1 MGVRAI
7 CCTISLQSLSQS
19 REYILLHNFSSIF
32 VKGVRSSFFVR
43 EYVDTRLWKLDFS
56 RYARMKILLS
66 VLILLSFREIAGRE
80 ISDKQTTSSSERHGA
95 AFLVMGE
102 VRSEVALRGMHTGS
116 APPSCVAKCE
126 GCNPC
131 KPLQCAVTP
140 KLQCIPKRVED
151 YYPVLWKCGCGNK
164 VFNP

>member
-1 MGVRAI
+1 MEAG
-7 CCTISLQSLSQS
+7 
-19 REYILLHNFSSIF
+19 
-32 VKGVRSSFFVR
+32 
-43 EYVDTRLWKLDFS
+43 FS

-66 VLILLSFREIAGRE
+66 VLILLSFREIGGRE
-80 ISDKQTTSSSERHGA
+80 ISDKQTTSSSERRGA

-102 VRSEVALRGMHTGS
+102 VRSEVALRGVHTGS

-131 KPLQCAVTP
+131 KPVQCVVTP

-164 VFNP
+164 IFNP